1 MPSIFCREAEL
12 QELNRL
18 YSHHM
23 LRYDLL
29 MEIFIDPTSI
39 PSQLV
44 LRRTAAVLRLA
55 DRELARIGD

>member
-29 MEIFIDPTSI
+29 MEIFII
-39 PSQLV
+39 QLLFQV
-44 LRRTAAVLRLA
+44 SSSSDALRPFCDWRIASLR
-55 DRELARIGD
+55 G